1 VLNKHEEA
9 EKETAGLEGDER
21 WELARRI
28 ASSRTFAKSL
38 QLQAFLLY
46 VTRQAIAG
54 RFDEIKEQAIGSQVL
69 GRKADYDPAG
79 DNIVRVRARQLRKKI
94 EQYFSG
100 DGENEKLILKMP
112 TGSYVPVFEKHIP
125 ESAATLPEAKAVDVR
140 PLWKTWLPLAL
151 TCAFALLSLTL
162 WFRFQSLSARSQ
174 SEVISRSLQQFWGQ
188 VFSKKGDEVLLV
200 LGDSGF
206 ALWQDLMHRNL
217 TLADYLSAGFRQPAG
232 QTHSDLAQVASRR
245 YTSLADVNF
254 VTRFLPL
261 SQKFGARVKV
271 RLARNIDIHDL
282 KTGNV
287 VFLGS
292 RRANPWVE
300 IFEPHIHYAY
310 DYNVEAHRSF
320 FRNTAPRPG
329 EPEILAR
336 NNNGASK
343 GESYGLVALLPNMSG
358 TGKVLL
364 IEGLN
369 MEGTDG
375 AGEFLLNPETC
386 AILNQRLR
394 SEIGLP
400 GQHFEALLKLTPVA
414 GGSANVQLVSVRRPL
429 PPGHFYPGSERAKD
443 IPSRS
448 IHGSSVNAK

>member
-1 VLNKHEEA
+1 VPDKHEEA
-9 EKETAGLEGDER
+9 GRETAGLEGDER
-21 WELARRI
+21 WKLAQRI
-28 ASSRTFAKSL
+28 ASSRTFAKSQ

-69 GRKADYDPAG
+69 GRKPDYDPAG

-112 TGSYVPVFEKHIP
+112 TGSYVPVFEKHVP
-125 ESAATLPEAKAVDVR
+125 ERAVTAPEAEVKTAVSR
-140 PLWKTWLPLAL
+140 SSWGRWLPWVL

-162 WFRFQSLSARSQ
+162 WFRFHSAAARSQ
-174 SEVISRSLQQFWGQ
+174 PEPLPKSLQQFWSQMFIPG
-188 VFSKKGDEVLLV
+188 GNEVLLV

-206 ALWQDLMHRNL
+206 ALWQDVTRRNL
-217 TLADYLSAGFRQPAG
+217 TLADYLSARFRQPEE
-232 QTHSDLAQVASRR
+232 QTQADLAQVASRR
-245 YTSLADVNF
+245 YTSLADVSF
-254 VTRFLPL
+254 VTKFLPL
-261 SQKFGARVKV
+261 SQKFGARAKV
-271 RLARNIDIHDL
+271 RLARDVDIHDL
-282 KTGNV
+282 KTGNAV
-287 VFLGS
+287 LLGS

-300 IFEPHIHYAY
+300 IFEPRIHYAY
-310 DYNVEAHRSF
+310 DYNVDARRSL
-320 FRNTAPRPG
+320 FRNVAPRPG
-329 EPEILAR
+329 EPETYVR

-343 GESYGLVALLPNMSG
+343 GESYGVVALLPNMNA

-375 AGEFLLNPETC
+375 AGEFLINPETC
-386 AILNQRLR
+386 AILIQHLR
-394 SEIGLP
+394 SDIGFP
-400 GQHFEALLKLTPVA
+400 GQYFEALLKLTPVG

-429 PPGHFYPGSERAKD
+429 P
-443 IPSRS
+443 
-448 IHGSSVNAK
+448 